1 MGDPEMATAT
11 PTFTPTFSILADP
24 YVELRGIGW
33 AGYKT
38 VLRLRGDRSRP
49 KMLYLDG
56 DLLLM
61 SPALP
66 HERLKSRLG
75 LFVVEILVGLKI
87 PFLMTGQTT
96 FRRRKKD
103 AGVEPDESYYL
114 ANEARVRG
122 KKEIDL
128 RVDPPPDLAI
138 EAVHT
143 HGASMAV
150 ETLRRLRV
158 PEVWVCDDDGL
169 RILVLQANR
178 RYTESDR
185 SLAFPFL
192 TGAEILDWTQR
203 PQVASDLEWME
214 DLRRWVQE
222 ELIPRVRDQA

>member
-1 MGDPEMATAT
+1 MAMTTMTAV
-11 PTFTPTFSILADP
+11 PTFSLEGDQ

-33 AGYKT
+33 AGYSSI
-38 VLRLRGDRSRP
+38 LRLRGDRSRP
-49 KMLYLDG
+49 KMIYLDG
-56 DLLLM
+56 DLLFM

-75 LFVVEILVGLKI
+75 LFVIEVVVGLKI
-87 PFLMTGQTT
+87 PFLVTGQTT
-96 FRRRKKD
+96 FRRRKRA

-143 HGASMAV
+143 HGAGMAV

-169 RILVLQANR
+169 RLLVLQANR
-178 RYTESDR
+178 RYAESDR

-192 TGAEILDWTQR
+192 TAVEILDWAQR
-203 PQVASDLEWME
+203 PQIASDLEWMTE
-214 DLRRWVQE
+214 LRQWVQDV
-222 ELIPRVRDQA
+222 LVPRVQGENDR

>member
-1 MGDPEMATAT
+1 MATAT
-11 PTFTPTFSILADP
+11 RTFTPTFSIEPDQ

-49 KMLYLDG
+49 KMIYLDG

-75 LFVVEILVGLKI
+75 HFVVEVVVGLEI
-87 PFLMTGQTT
+87 PFLVTGQTT
-96 FRRRKKD
+96 FRRRKRES
-103 AGVEPDESYYL
+103 GVEPDESFYL

-128 RVDPPPDLAI
+128 RIDPPPDLAI

-143 HGASMAV
+143 HAATTALEV
-150 ETLRRLRV
+150 LRRLGV

-169 RILVLQANR
+169 RILVRRANG
-178 RYTESDR
+178 RYAEADR

-192 TGAEILDWTQR
+192 TTIEILDWAQR
-203 PQVASDLEWME
+203 PEHGSDLDWMTE
-214 DLRRWVQE
+214 LRRWVQDI
-222 ELIPRVRDQA
+222 LVPRVRGQGG

>member
-1 MGDPEMATAT
+1 MVTAIVT
-11 PTFTPTFSILADP
+11 SVPTFSLESDQ

-33 AGYKT
+33 DGYRT
-38 VLRLRGDRSRP
+38 ILRLRGDRPRP
-49 KMLYLDG
+49 KLIYLDG

-66 HERLKSRLG
+66 HERLKIRLG
-75 LFVVEILVGLKI
+75 RFVAEVAVGLKI
-87 PFLMTGQTT
+87 PFLSSGQTT

-114 ANEARVRG
+114 TNEARVRG
-122 KKEIDL
+122 KTEIDL

-143 HGASMAV
+143 HGAAAALEV
-150 ETLRRLRV
+150 LRRLRV

-169 RILVLQANR
+169 RIFVLRANR
-178 RYTESDR
+178 RYAGSDR

-192 TGAEILDWTQR
+192 AAPEILDWAQR
-203 PQVASDLEWME
+203 PDLASDLEWMI

-222 ELIPRVRDQA
+222 VLVPRVQGQVG